1 MQEKDIKEQLNQ
13 ELDKMAPDILEKV
26 LAKPIDPIESE
37 EDLFNNEPLFEE
49 KKDKGKY
56 LWIPQVIAVVA
67 CLVLV
72 AVLSSIWFKPNVTPT
87 APDPKM
93 ATAFTITI
101 DVNPSITMKV
111 KKDNTVESIK
121 ASNKDAKKVVKKV
134 KKKLKDDTTYG
145 EAVEMV
151 VSGLKKKGYLKK
163 DNSAMLVSV
172 VTDDKKAGEE
182 KLKEVKDYT
191 KKVKKDKKV
200 KCATIYQNCVSNE
213 KIKKVAKKNKV
224 SEGKAA
230 LCIKI
235 AKKEKVSVKKMCK
248 KSIFILIKQ
257 VEKTKIDVEPDIEI
271 DDEINVVPEEPTGE
285 TESAIIEETTEIGS
299 ESSTENMETETGEET
314 SPVSENV
321 NENETIP
328 ETVQNSQP

>member
-26 LAKPIDPIESE
+26 LAKPIEPIESE

-87 APDPKM
+87 ALDPKM
-93 ATAFTITI
+93 ATAFTIAI

-134 KKKLKDDTTYG
+134 KKQLKDDTTYG
-145 EAVEMV
+145 EAIEMV

-224 SEGKAA
+224 SEGKVA

-235 AKKEKVSVKKMCK
+235 AEKEKVSIKKMCK

-285 TESAIIEETTEIGS
+285 TESAIIEETTEIES

>member
-26 LAKPIDPIESE
+26 LEKPIEPIESE

-72 AVLSSIWFKPNVTPT
+72 AVLSSMWFKPNVTPT

-121 ASNKDAKKVVKKV
+121 A
-134 KKKLKDDTTYG
+134 KLKDDTTYG

-235 AKKEKVSVKKMCK
+235 AEKEKVSIKKMCK

-285 TESAIIEETTEIGS
+285 TESAIIEETTEIES

>member
-26 LAKPIDPIESE
+26 LEKPIEPIESE

-72 AVLSSIWFKPNVTPT
+72 AVLSSMWFKPNVTPT
-87 APDPKM
+87 ALDPKM
-93 ATAFTITI
+93 ATI

-191 KKVKKDKKV
+191 KKELRRIRFQKV
-200 KCATIYQNCVSNE
+200 RQLFV
-213 KIKKVAKKNKV
+213 
-224 SEGKAA
+224 
-230 LCIKI
+230 
-235 AKKEKVSVKKMCK
+235 
-248 KSIFILIKQ
+248 
-257 VEKTKIDVEPDIEI
+257 
-271 DDEINVVPEEPTGE
+271 
-285 TESAIIEETTEIGS
+285 
-299 ESSTENMETETGEET
+299 
-314 SPVSENV
+314 
-321 NENETIP
+321 
-328 ETVQNSQP
+328 

>member
-26 LAKPIDPIESE
+26 LAKPIEPIESE

-121 ASNKDAKKVVKKV
+121 Q
-134 KKKLKDDTTYG
+134 G
-145 EAVEMV
+145 
-151 VSGLKKKGYLKK
+151 
-163 DNSAMLVSV
+163 
-172 VTDDKKAGEE
+172 
-182 KLKEVKDYT
+182 
-191 KKVKKDKKV
+191 
-200 KCATIYQNCVSNE
+200 
-213 KIKKVAKKNKV
+213 
-224 SEGKAA
+224 
-230 LCIKI
+230 
-235 AKKEKVSVKKMCK
+235 CK
-248 KSIFILIKQ
+248 
-257 VEKTKIDVEPDIEI
+257 
-271 DDEINVVPEEPTGE
+271 
-285 TESAIIEETTEIGS
+285 
-299 ESSTENMETETGEET
+299 ESS
-314 SPVSENV
+314 
-321 NENETIP
+321 
-328 ETVQNSQP
+328 